1 MRLTKYVLLIFVF
14 SACSGPSLFK
24 EISKPKKNSYEL
36 FDDNAVTEV
45 VAPYKEKLT
54 GEMSKVIGIAD
65 TVLIKKKPESLLTN
79 FLADGILEIA
89 QKEADVDVC
98 VLNYGGIRLP
108 DIGKGEITTGQVYE
122 LLPFDN
128 YLSVLSFSKDDLQ
141 LFADH
146 IATQKGWPVS
156 KQLNF
161 VIDTAKQVAKNITI
175 NDIAL
180 NDTSMYTIVM
190 PDYIANGG
198 DNCTMLIDLPR
209 TDLPILLRDAMINY
223 LEENK
228 QTVKPVLDQR
238 IKYE

>member
-1 MRLTKYVLLIFVF
+1 MKLFKYLCIFLVF
-14 SACSGPSLFK
+14 SACSGPSFLK
-24 EISKPKKNSYEL
+24 EIAKPKKNSYTL
-36 FDDNAVTEV
+36 FEDNAITEI
-45 VAPYKEKLT
+45 VAPYKEKLA
-54 GEMSKVIGIAD
+54 GEMDKVLGIAD

-89 QKEADVDVC
+89 QKEADVDLC

-108 DIGKGEITTGQVYE
+108 NIGKGEITTGQIYE

-128 YLSVLSFSKDDLQ
+128 YLSILSFNKNDLQ
-141 LFADH
+141 TFANH
-146 IATQKGWPVS
+146 IATQGGWPVS

-161 VIDTAKQVAKNITI
+161 VIDTAKQVAKNITV
-175 NDIAL
+175 NGVVL
-180 NDTSMYTIVM
+180 NDTSFYTIVL

-198 DNCTMLIDLPR
+198 DNCKMLKELPR

-223 LEENK
+223 FFENK
-228 QTVKPVLDQR
+228 QIVKPVLDQR